1 MAGFDFDLDNVLRLE
16 PGYDMLNR
24 WVFILDKKLVLERRF
39 DPDGPLGL
47 GSLRS
52 FGREFHSLNAQ

>member
-24 WVFILDKKLVLERRF
+24 WVFILDKKLVLKRRF
-39 DPDGPLGL
+39 DPDG
-47 GSLRS
+47 S
-52 FGREFHSLNAQ
+52 

>member
-1 MAGFDFDLDNVLRLE
+1 
-16 PGYDMLNR
+16 MLNR

-39 DPDGPLGL
+39 DPDGPLGS

-52 FGREFHSLNAQ
+52 FGREFHSLGAL